1 MRSRSNAIDGTFAN
15 GNQRGRHHDGHA
27 ARPLLGQYTYD
38 IAFYVSILTGI
49 LALWLEDAVGRRR
62 RDRAPRHQQ
71 QRRLH
76 AAHQQRHQHQYG
88 GERLSWSIAVRVA
101 PTITGSWPFMRMN
114 ANAMLYQGRVYNKK

>member
-1 MRSRSNAIDGTFAN
+1 MPFRSNAIDGTFAN

-27 ARPLLGQYTYD
+27 ARPLLGQDTYD

-88 GERLSWSIAVRVA
+88 GERLSWSIAVRVV
-101 PTITGSWPFMRMN
+101 PTVTGSWPFMRMN
-114 ANAMLYQGRVYNKK
+114 ATCHVVLG